1 VLTYAKHG
9 EMLNLLRRLGSF
21 DENVT
26 LFYASEI
33 VYALE
38 FLHKCGIIHRDLKPE
53 NILLSDNWHVLI
65 TDFGTAKILGSDKDG
80 KLFYA
85 SLGNYVHLLTNILFI
100 LVPDMQ
106 RVKKLIEGNEQD
118 DRSSGP
124 RNSFVGRHEILFK
137 QYIKIKL

>member
-1 VLTYAKHG
+1 MLTYAKHG

-80 KLFYA
+80 KLF
-85 SLGNYVHLLTNILFI
+85 
-100 LVPDMQ
+100 
-106 RVKKLIEGNEQD
+106 
-118 DRSSGP
+118 
-124 RNSFVGRHEILFK
+124 
-137 QYIKIKL
+137 